1 MIQIIKHKDFETPSS
16 NGCLKSLALV
26 PQQFYLM
33 VPMEYILLQKMDQ
46 TRRSFV
52 SGTFYVL
59 ATNSWQTI
67 SLKQCRRS
75 KSLLNS
81 PVSSSQQDF
90 PIVQYVD
97 DTLVIMEGSNSQLQ
111 FLKALLNSFA
121 PSNGPKIKYSKSLIV
136 PIKIG
141 EEKLD
146 ILSQNN
152 WLLAPFPL
160 T

>member
-97 DTLVIMEGSNSQLQ
+97 EGSNSQLQ

-121 PSNGPKIKYSKSLIV
+121 PSNEPKIKYSKSLIV
-136 PIKIG
+136 PIKIR

>member
-52 SGTFYVL
+52 SATFYIL

-67 SLKQCRRS
+67 YLKQCRRS

-97 DTLVIMEGSNSQLQ
+97 EGSNSQLQ

-121 PSNGPKIKYSKSLIV
+121 PSNEPKIKYSKSLIV
-136 PIKIG
+136 PIKIR